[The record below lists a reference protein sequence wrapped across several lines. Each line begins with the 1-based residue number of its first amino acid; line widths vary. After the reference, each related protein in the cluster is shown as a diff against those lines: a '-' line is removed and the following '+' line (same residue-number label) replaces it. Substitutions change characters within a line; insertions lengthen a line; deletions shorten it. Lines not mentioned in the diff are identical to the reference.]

1 VQIVAPMLGIHE
13 AVEEKMQPIMK
24 MTKALVPRPQ
34 PKSMMKH
41 LCSHLVTRQPMI
53 PTPTLTKAQMTRTVE
68 AAFWI
73 IS

>member
-1 VQIVAPMLGIHE
+1 MQIAVPISGIHE
-13 AVEEKMQPIMK
+13 AVEAKMQPIMK
-24 MTKALVPRPQ
+24 MTQALVPRPQ

-53 PTPTLTKAQMTRTVE
+53 PTPTLTKAQITRTAE